1 MKIWKRAL
9 AASAFGL
16 GLMVSLPAMANP
28 DVVKKSV
35 ETWLKGRY
43 LVDEVRKTGMPGMYE
58 VRMGQDLIYVEEKGQ
73 YAFLDGIMFDMKN
86 DRNLT
91 QERKDWIG
99 RVDFKTLPF
108 DLAIKQVNGTGKS
121 QVAVF
126 EDPNCGHCRNMRRE
140 LLKLENTTIYTFAV
154 PILAEDSATKI
165 KQAYCAKDKL
175 AAWNALM
182 LEGRTPA
189 SKGDCAT
196 PLGKLVELGKRLNV
210 TGTPT
215 ILFTSGRRVPGSIP
229 LTAIRNYLNEKAIAE
244 PS

>member
-1 MKIWKRAL
+1 MKNWKQVVNAAAL
-9 AASAFGL
+9 AISVG
-16 GLMVSLPAMANP
+16 VSMPVFANP

-35 ETWLKGRY
+35 ETWLKGKY
-43 LVDEVRKTGMPGMYE
+43 QVDEVRKTSMAGMYE
-58 VRMGQDLIYVEEKGQ
+58 VRLGQDLIYVEEKGQ
-73 YAFLDGIMFDMKN
+73 YAFLDGIMFDLRN

-108 DLAIKQVNGTGKS
+108 ELAIKQVNGTGKS
-121 QVAVF
+121 QIAVF

-154 PILAEDSATKI
+154 PILAADSATKI
-165 KQAYCAKDKL
+165 KQAYCAKDKV
-175 AAWNALM
+175 AAWNAMM

-196 PLGKLVELGKRLNV
+196 PLAKLVELGQRLNV

-229 LTAIRNYLNEKAIAE
+229 LTGIRNYLNEKPITE